1 VISRVATSSAHASP
15 NASAVPRKIA
25 LKEQSPAKFLPYA
38 RHINDEMVVLD
49 SGDIMLT
56 LELQGRAFETSDV
69 RDLNDW
75 HTKLNGLL
83 RNLHD
88 ERLSIWTHLIRIRVE
103 QYPGGSFTSDFA
115 AQLDRAYFARIN
127 RERMFINHFYVTLVV
142 RGGATSGDKI
152 IQMFKRKTSA
162 NAARGPLI
170 DDALVE
176 LLDDKAHDFEKL
188 LARCEPRRCA
198 IYEHRGLMFSETME
212 VADMV
217 MTGRARRVPVVRGHL
232 GGALYRS
239 RTIFGAE
246 TIEVRDADRSAF
258 GGIFGIREYP
268 AQTTPRQFESLLS
281 VDFGFVLTQ
290 SFTFLGRAAAT
301 EKFRLRMT
309 QMENA
314 GDRAVSQADALID
327 ASDDL
332 MSNRFVLG
340 DHHFT
345 LAIYGETQRT
355 LRDHMA
361 VARAA
366 LADTGMVAAREGA
379 ALEAAYWSQLV
390 GNFAWRARPAPITS
404 LNFAAFSPFHTFPA
418 GKATGNHWGDA
429 IALLKTSARSPYF
442 FNFHKGDLGHTM
454 IIGPSGGGKTVLLNF
469 LMAQAEKT
477 GARQIFIDKD
487 RGSQIFVQASGGTYL
502 ALHNGVATGFSPLK
516 ALTNRAEDKSF
527 LSLFIRQLVKADGK
541 PIAVQEERL
550 IEDGINAVM
559 KLAVADRSL
568 SALRSMLGMKDASG
582 VGARLEKWTSEG
594 SLGWVFD
601 NPADS
606 MTLDARFIGFD
617 MTDFLDNADIRTPVM
632 LYLFHRIDRLLTGE
646 RMVICIDEFWKALGD
661 EAFRCFAQDG
671 LKTYRKRNAVLVFA
685 TQSPADALKSDISHS
700 ILEQVAT
707 KIMLPNPFGARR
719 DYVEGFA
726 LSDAEFKLVR
736 EELAP
741 ESHKFL
747 VKQGHDSVVVELD
760 LTGLDDE
767 LAVLSGRAETTAVA
781 DAVIAEVG
789 ADPRHWLPLFHER
802 RRPS

>member
-1 VISRVATSSAHASP
+1 MGRLLATK
-15 NASAVPRKIA
+15 NAVPLKIA
-25 LKEQSPAKFLPYA
+25 QRETTPEKFLPYA
-38 RHINDEMVVLD
+38 RHINDQMVALD

-56 LELQGRAFETSDV
+56 FELTGRAFETSDV

-75 HTKLNGLL
+75 HTKINGLL

-88 ERLSIWTHLIRIRVE
+88 ERLSIWTHLIRMRVD
-103 QYPGGSFTSDFA
+103 QYPGGAFKSGFA
-115 AQLDRAYFARIN
+115 ADLDLAYFGRIN
-127 RERMFINHFYVTLVV
+127 RERMFINRFFVSLVI
-142 RGGATSGDKI
+142 RPSATGSDKI
-152 IQMFKRKTSA
+152 IQLFKRKVSKQA
-162 NAARGPLI
+162 DKGPLI
-170 DDALVE
+170 DEALVE
-176 LLDDKAHDFEKL
+176 LLDDKARDFEKL
-188 LARCEPRRCA
+188 MARCQPRRCG
-198 IYEHRGLMFSETME
+198 IYAHRGLMFSETME

-217 MTGRARRVPVVRGHL
+217 MTGRHVRVPVVRGHL
-232 GGALYRS
+232 GGALYRA

-246 TIEVRDADRSAF
+246 TIEVRGADTSAF

-268 AQTTPRQFESLLS
+268 AQTTPRQFEALLS

-309 QMENA
+309 QMENT

-345 LAIYGETQRT
+345 LAVYGTNMRA
-355 LRDHMA
+355 LRDHMS

-418 GKATGNHWGDA
+418 GQANGNHWDEA

-442 FNFHKGDLGHTM
+442 FNFHKGDLGHTL

-487 RGSQIFVQASGGTYL
+487 RGAQIFVQASGGTYL
-502 ALHNGVATGFSPLK
+502 ALHNGIATGFSPLK
-516 ALTNRAEDKSF
+516 ALTDCAPDKSF
-527 LSLFIRQLVKADGK
+527 LSIFIRQLVRADGK
-541 PIAVQEERL
+541 PISVQEERR

-559 KLAVADRSL
+559 KLPVADRSL

-594 SLGWVFD
+594 ALGWVFD
-601 NPADS
+601 NAHDS

-632 LYLFHRIDRLLTGE
+632 LYLFHRIDQLLTGE
-646 RMVICIDEFWKALGD
+646 RMIICIDEFWKALGD
-661 EAFRCFAQDG
+661 EAFRRFAQDG
-671 LKTYRKRNAVLVFA
+671 LKTYRKRNALMVFA

-719 DYVEGFA
+719 DYVDGFA
-726 LSDAEFKLVR
+726 LSEAEFKLVR
-736 EELAP
+736 EDLSP

-760 LTGLDDE
+760 LTGFDDA
-767 LAVLSGRAETTAVA
+767 LAVLSGRAETTAQV
-781 DAVIAEVG
+781 DEIIAEVG
-789 ADPRHWLPLFHER
+789 SDPAVWLPLFHSR

>member
-1 VISRVATSSAHASP
+1 MGRLLAS
-15 NASAVPRKIA
+15 NNSVPRKIA
-25 LKEQSPAKFLPYA
+25 QREATPEKFLPYA
-38 RHINDEMVVLD
+38 RHVNEEMVALD

-56 LELQGRAFETSDV
+56 FELQGRAFETADV

-75 HTKLNGLL
+75 HTKLNGML

-88 ERLSIWTHLIRIRVE
+88 ERLSIWTHLIRMRVD
-103 QYPGGSFTSDFA
+103 QYPGGAFKSRFA
-115 AQLDRAYFARIN
+115 ADLDRAYFGRIN
-127 RERMFINHFYVTLVV
+127 RERMFINRFFVSLVI
-142 RGGATSGDKI
+142 RPAATGNDKI
-152 IQMFKRKTSA
+152 IQLFKRKVSKQA
-162 NAARGPLI
+162 EKGPLI
-170 DDALVE
+170 DEALVE
-176 LLDDKAHDFEKL
+176 LLDDKARDFEKL
-188 LARCEPRRCA
+188 MARCQPRRCGVYA
-198 IYEHRGLMFSETME
+198 HRGLMFSEAME

-217 MTGRARRVPVVRGHL
+217 MTGRHVRVPVVRGHL
-232 GGALYRS
+232 GGALYRA

-246 TIEVRDADRSAF
+246 TIEVRGADTSAF

-268 AQTTPRQFESLLS
+268 AQTTPRQFEALLS

-309 QMENA
+309 QMENS

-345 LAIYGETQRT
+345 LAVYGTSMRA
-355 LRDHMA
+355 LRDHMS

-418 GKATGNHWGDA
+418 GQASGNHWGDA

-442 FNFHKGDLGHTM
+442 FNFHKGDLGHTL

-487 RGSQIFVQASGGTYL
+487 RGAQIFVQASGGTYL
-502 ALHNGVATGFSPLK
+502 ALHNGIATGFSPLK
-516 ALTNRAEDKSF
+516 ALTDCAPDKSF
-527 LSLFIRQLVKADGK
+527 LSIFIRQLVRADGK
-541 PIAVQEERL
+541 PISVQEERR

-559 KLAVADRSL
+559 KLPAADRSL

-601 NPADS
+601 NPTDS
-606 MTLDARFIGFD
+606 MTLDAQFLGFD
-617 MTDFLDNADIRTPVM
+617 MTDFLGNADIRTPVM
-632 LYLFHRIDRLLTGE
+632 LYLFHRIDLALTGE
-646 RMVICIDEFWKALGD
+646 RMIICIDEFWKALGD
-661 EAFRCFAQDG
+661 EAFRRFAQDG
-671 LKTYRKRNAVLVFA
+671 LKTYRKRNALMVFA

-719 DYVEGFA
+719 DYVDRFS
-726 LSDAEFKLVR
+726 LSEAEFKLVR
-736 EELAP
+736 EDLSP

-760 LTGLDDE
+760 LSGLDDA
-767 LAVLSGRAETTAVA
+767 LSVLSGRAETTTQV
-781 DAVIAEVG
+781 DEIIAEVG
-789 ADPRHWLPLFHER
+789 SDPATWLPLFHSR

>member
-1 VISRVATSSAHASP
+1 MARAHA
-15 NASAVPRKIA
+15 ATHAVP
-25 LKEQSPAKFLPYA
+25 LKVARREATPEKFLPYA
-38 RHINDEMVVLD
+38 RHVNTEMVALD
-49 SGDIMLT
+49 SGDLMLT
-56 LELQGRAFETSDV
+56 FELQGRAFETADV

-75 HTKLNGLL
+75 HAKLNGLL

-88 ERLSIWTHLIRIRVE
+88 ERLSIWTHLIRMRVDG
-103 QYPGGSFTSDFA
+103 YPGGRFNSAFA
-115 AQLDRAYFARIN
+115 AELDRAYFQRIN
-127 RERMFINHFYVTLVV
+127 RERMFVNRFFATLVV
-142 RGGATSGDKI
+142 RPAATGGDRL
-152 IQMFKRKTSA
+152 IQLFKR
-162 NAARGPLI
+162 GPAVGASV
-170 DDALVE
+170 DEALVE
-176 LLDDKAHDFEKL
+176 LLEDKARDFEKL
-188 LARCEPRRCA
+188 MIRCEPRRCA
-198 IYEHRGLMFSETME
+198 TYEHLGLVFSEPME
-212 VADMV
+212 VVEMV
-217 MTGRARRVPVVRGHL
+217 MTGRRRRVPVVRGHL

-246 TIEVRDADRSAF
+246 TIEIRDADASAF

-268 AQTTPRQFESLLS
+268 AQTTPRQLAPLLA

-301 EKFRLRMT
+301 EKFRLRMA
-309 QMENA
+309 QMDNA
-314 GDRAVSQADALID
+314 GDRAISQADELID

-345 LAIYGETQRT
+345 LAVYADGMKE

-404 LNFAAFSPFHTFPA
+404 LNFAAFSPFHTYPA
-418 GKATGNHWGDA
+418 GSTAGNHWGDA
-429 IALLKTSARSPYF
+429 IALLKTNARSPYF
-442 FNFHKGDLGHTM
+442 FNFHKGDLGHTL

-487 RGSQIFVQASGGTYL
+487 RGAQIFVLACGGTYL
-502 ALHNGVATGFSPLK
+502 SLHNGLPTGFAPLK
-516 ALTNRAEDKSF
+516 ALADAPADRAF
-527 LSLFIRQLVKADGK
+527 LSSFVRQLVRADGK
-541 PIAVQEERL
+541 PLSVQEERS
-550 IEDGINAVM
+550 IDDGIVAVM
-559 KLAVADRSL
+559 RLDTADRSL
-568 SALRSMLGMKDASG
+568 SALRSMLGMKDAAG
-582 VGARLEKWTSEG
+582 VGARLEKWTAEG
-594 SLGWVFD
+594 ALGWVFD
-601 NPADS
+601 NPVDQVS
-606 MTLDARFIGFD
+606 LDARFAGFD
-617 MTDFLDNADIRTPVM
+617 MTDFLDNGDIRTPVM

-646 RMVICIDEFWKALGD
+646 RIVICIDEFWKALGD
-661 EAFRCFAQDG
+661 DAFRRFAQDG
-671 LKTYRKRNAVLVFA
+671 LKTFRKRNAVLVFA
-685 TQSPADALKSDISHS
+685 TQSPADALRSDISHS

-707 KIMLPNPFGARR
+707 KIMLPNPAGAHR
-719 DYVEGFA
+719 DYVDGLM
-726 LSDAEFKLVR
+726 LSEAEYALVR

-741 ESHKFL
+741 ESHRFL

-760 LTGLDDE
+760 LGGLGDA

-781 DAVIAEVG
+781 EAAIVDAG
-789 ADPRHWLPLFHER
+789 RDPAAWLPLFHQR

>member
-1 VISRVATSSAHASP
+1 MTRPLTSARFWATQPVPLKVAAREAD
-15 NASAVPRKIA
+15 
-25 LKEQSPAKFLPYA
+25 PARFLPYA
-38 RHINDEMVVLD
+38 RHINEEMVALD
-49 SGDIMLT
+49 SGDVMLT
-56 LELQGRAFETSDV
+56 FELQGRAFETADI

-75 HTKLNGLL
+75 HAKLNGLL

-88 ERLSIWTHLIRIRVE
+88 ERLSIWTHLVRMPAS
-103 QYPGGSFTSDFA
+103 QSGGGAFKSKFA
-115 AQLDRAYFARIN
+115 ADLDRAYSARLAAT
-127 RERMFINHFYVTLVV
+127 RMFINRFFATLVI
-142 RGGATSGDKI
+142 RPGATGGDKI
-152 IQMFKRKTSA
+152 IQLLRRRVSK
-162 NAARGPLI
+162 AAPQGPMVDEALI
-170 DDALVE
+170 R
-176 LLDDKAHDFEKL
+176 LLADKANDFEKL
-188 LARCEPRRCA
+188 MARLTPRRCTT
-198 IYEHRGLMFSETME
+198 YEHRGLIFSEVME
-212 VADMV
+212 VAEMV
-217 MTGRARRVPVVRGHL
+217 MTGRHSRVPVVRGHL
-232 GGALYRS
+232 GGALYRA

-246 TIEVRDADRSAF
+246 TIELRHADRSAF

-268 AQTTPRQFESLLS
+268 AQTTPRQFEALLS
-281 VDFGFVLTQ
+281 AHFGFVLTQ

-314 GDRAVSQADALID
+314 GDHAISQADALID
-327 ASDDL
+327 AGDDL

-345 LAIYGETQRT
+345 LAVYADSVAK
-355 LRDHMA
+355 LADHMS

-379 ALEAAYWSQLV
+379 ALEAAYWSQLT

-418 GKATGNHWGDA
+418 GQQEGNHWGDA
-429 IALLKTSARSPYF
+429 IALLKTHARSPYF
-442 FNFHKGDLGHTM
+442 FNFHKGDLGHTL

-469 LMAQAEKT
+469 LMAMAEKT

-502 ALHNGVATGFSPLK
+502 ALHNGVPTGFAPLK
-516 ALTNRAEDKSF
+516 ALSNRAEDRSF
-527 LSLFIRQLVKADGK
+527 LSSFVRQLVRADGK
-541 PIAVQEERL
+541 PISSQDERR
-550 IEDGINAVM
+550 IDDGIGAVM
-559 KLAVADRSL
+559 KLDETDRSL
-568 SALRSMLGMKDASG
+568 SALRSMLGMKDQGG

-601 NPADS
+601 NPADAVT
-606 MTLDARFIGFD
+606 MDARFIGFD

-632 LYLFHRIDRLLTGE
+632 LYLFHRIDQLLTGE
-646 RMVICIDEFWKALGD
+646 RMIICIDEFWKALGD
-661 EAFRCFAQDG
+661 EAFRRFAQDG

-707 KIMLPNPFGARR
+707 KIMLPNPYGARS
-719 DYVEGFA
+719 DYVGGFA
-726 LSDAEFKLVR
+726 LSDAEFRLVR
-736 EELAP
+736 EELSP

-760 LTGLDDE
+760 LAGLDDE
-767 LAVLSGRAETTAVA
+767 LAVLSGRAETTIVA
-781 DAVIAEVG
+781 DQAIAEVG
-789 ADPRHWLPLFHER
+789 LDPAKWLPLFHSR
-802 RRPS
+802 RRSS

>member
-1 VISRVATSSAHASP
+1 MARLPAST
-15 NASAVPRKIA
+15 NAVPFKVAQREA
-25 LKEQSPAKFLPYA
+25 TPARFLPFA
-38 RHINDEMVVLD
+38 RHVNDDMVVLD

-56 LELQGRAFETSDV
+56 FELQGRAFETADV

-75 HTKLNGLL
+75 HTKLNGLF

-88 ERLSIWTHLIRIRVE
+88 ERLSIWTHLIRMRVD
-103 QYPGGSFTSDFA
+103 QYPGGKFKSSFA
-115 AQLDRAYFARIN
+115 ADLDRAYFARIN
-127 RERMFINHFYVTLVV
+127 RERMFVNRFFVTLVI
-142 RGGATSGDKI
+142 RPAATGGDKI
-152 IQMFKRKTSA
+152 IQLFKRKVSNGTTQ
-162 NAARGPLI
+162 GPMI
-170 DDALVE
+170 DEALVE
-176 LLDDKAHDFEKL
+176 LLDDKARDFEKL
-188 LARCEPRRCA
+188 MARCEPRRCA
-198 IYEHRGLMFSETME
+198 VYEHRGLMFSETME

-217 MTGRARRVPVVRGHL
+217 MTGRHRRVPVVRGHL

-246 TIEVRDADRSAF
+246 TIEVRDADASAF

-268 AQTTPRQFESLLS
+268 AQTTPRQFEALLS

-327 ASDDL
+327 AGDDL

-345 LAIYGETQRT
+345 LAVYANSMKA
-355 LRDHMA
+355 LRDHMS

-418 GKATGNHWGDA
+418 GSASGNHWGDA
-429 IALLKTSARSPYF
+429 VALLKTNARSPYF
-442 FNFHKGDLGHTM
+442 FNFHKGDLGHTL

-487 RGSQIFVQASGGTYL
+487 RGAQIFVQASGGTYL
-502 ALHNGVATGFSPLK
+502 ALHNGIATGFSPLK
-516 ALTNRAEDKSF
+516 ALADAPEDKSF
-527 LSLFIRQLVKADGK
+527 LSIFIRQLVRADGK
-541 PIAVQEERL
+541 PISVQEERR

-559 KLAVADRSL
+559 KLPVADRSL
-568 SALRSMLGMKDASG
+568 SALRSMLGMKDSSG

-606 MTLDARFIGFD
+606 MTFDARFIGFD

-646 RMVICIDEFWKALGD
+646 RMIICIDEFWKALGD
-661 EAFRCFAQDG
+661 DAFRRFAQDG

-736 EELAP
+736 EDLAP

-760 LTGLDDE
+760 LSGLDDH
-767 LAVLSGRAETTAVA
+767 LAVLSGRAETTAQA
-781 DAVIAEVG
+781 DEIIAEVG
-789 ADPRHWLPLFHER
+789 TDPAVWLPLFHKR

>member
-1 VISRVATSSAHASP
+1 MARLLAS
-15 NASAVPRKIA
+15 NNAVPLKIA
-25 LKEQSPAKFLPYA
+25 QREATPEKFLPYA
-38 RHINDEMVVLD
+38 RHINEEMVALD
-49 SGDIMLT
+49 SGDIMVTFELT
-56 LELQGRAFETSDV
+56 GRAFETSDV

-88 ERLSIWTHLIRIRVE
+88 ERLSVWAHLIRMRVD
-103 QYPGGSFTSDFA
+103 QYPGGAFKSGFA
-115 AQLDRAYFARIN
+115 ADLDRAYFGRIN
-127 RERMFINHFYVTLVV
+127 RERMFINRFFVSLVI
-142 RGGATSGDKI
+142 RPAATGSDKI
-152 IQMFKRKTSA
+152 IQLFKRKVSKQA
-162 NAARGPLI
+162 DKGKLI
-170 DDALVE
+170 DEALVE
-176 LLDDKAHDFEKL
+176 LLDDKARDFEKL
-188 LARCEPRRCA
+188 MARCQPRRCG
-198 IYEHRGLMFSETME
+198 IYAHRGLMFSEAME

-217 MTGRARRVPVVRGHL
+217 MTGRHVRVPVVRGHL
-232 GGALYRS
+232 GGALYRA

-246 TIEVRDADRSAF
+246 TIEVRGADTSAF

-268 AQTTPRQFESLLS
+268 AQTTPRQFEALLS

-309 QMENA
+309 QMENS

-345 LAIYGETQRT
+345 LAVYGTSMRA
-355 LRDHMA
+355 LRDHMS

-418 GKATGNHWGDA
+418 GQANGNHWGDA

-442 FNFHKGDLGHTM
+442 FNFHKGDLGHTL

-487 RGSQIFVQASGGTYL
+487 RGAQIFVQASGGTYL
-502 ALHNGVATGFSPLK
+502 ALHNGIATGFSPLK
-516 ALTNRAEDKSF
+516 ALTDCAPDKSF
-527 LSLFIRQLVKADGK
+527 LSLFIRQLVRADGK
-541 PIAVQEERL
+541 PISVQEERR

-559 KLAVADRSL
+559 KLPVADRSL

-601 NPADS
+601 NAHDS

-632 LYLFHRIDRLLTGE
+632 LYLFHRIDQLLTGE
-646 RMVICIDEFWKALGD
+646 RMIICIDEFWKALGD
-661 EAFRCFAQDG
+661 EAFRRFAQDG
-671 LKTYRKRNAVLVFA
+671 LKTYRKRNALMVFA

-719 DYVEGFA
+719 DYVDGFA
-726 LSDAEFKLVR
+726 LSEAEFKLVR
-736 EELAP
+736 EDLSP

-760 LTGLDDE
+760 LSGLDDA
-767 LAVLSGRAETTAVA
+767 LAVLSGRAETTAQV
-781 DAVIAEVG
+781 DEIIAEVG
-789 ADPRHWLPLFHER
+789 SDPAAWLPLFHSR

>member
-1 VISRVATSSAHASP
+1 MARVRTVTA
-15 NASAVPRKIA
+15 AVPPNVARR
-25 LKEQSPAKFLPYA
+25 EVTPAKFLPYA
-38 RHINDEMVVLD
+38 RHVRDDMVVLD

-56 LELQGRAFETSDV
+56 FELQGRAFETADV

-88 ERLSIWTHLIRIRVE
+88 ERLSIWTHLVRLRVDR
-103 QYPGGSFTSDFA
+103 YPGGAFKSAFA
-115 AQLDRAYFARIN
+115 ADLDRAYFRRIN
-127 RERMFINHFYVTLVV
+127 RERMFVNRFFATLVV
-142 RGGATSGDKI
+142 RPAATGGDKL
-152 IQMFKRKTSA
+152 IQLFKRKV
-162 NAARGPLI
+162 AAGSPGGQPI
-170 DDALVE
+170 DVALVE
-176 LLDDKAHDFEKL
+176 LLDDKGRDFEKL
-188 LARCEPRRCA
+188 MARCEPRRCTT
-198 IYEHRGLMFSETME
+198 YEHRGLTFSEPME

-217 MTGRARRVPVVRGHL
+217 MTGRHRRVPVVRGHL

-246 TIEVRDADRSAF
+246 TLEVRDADASLF

-268 AQTTPRQFESLLS
+268 AQTTPRQFEPLLS
-281 VDFGFVLTQ
+281 VDFGYVLTQ
-290 SFTFLGRAAAT
+290 SFTFLGRATAT
-301 EKFRLRMT
+301 EKFRLRMA
-309 QMENA
+309 QMDNA
-314 GDRAVSQADALID
+314 GDRAISQADELID

-345 LAIYGETQRT
+345 LAVYAESMKA
-355 LRDHMA
+355 LRDHMS

-404 LNFAAFSPFHTFPA
+404 LNFAAFSPFHTYPA
-418 GKATGNHWGDA
+418 GLASGNHWGDA
-429 IALLKTSARSPYF
+429 IALLKTNARSPYF
-442 FNFHKGDLGHTM
+442 FNFHKGDLGHTL

-487 RGSQIFVQASGGTYL
+487 RGAEIFVRASGGTYL
-502 ALHNGVATGFSPLK
+502 ALRSAAATGFAPLK
-516 ALTNRAEDKSF
+516 ALSDAPADRTF
-527 LSLFIRQLVKADGK
+527 LSGFVRQLVRADGN
-541 PIAVQEERL
+541 ALSVQEERL
-550 IEDGINAVM
+550 IDDGIAAVM
-559 KLAVADRSL
+559 RLDVADRSL
-568 SALRSMLGMKDASG
+568 SALRSMLGMKDRGG
-582 VGARLEKWTSEG
+582 VGARLEKWTTEG
-594 SLGWVFD
+594 ALGWVFD
-601 NPADS
+601 NPADAVS
-606 MTLDARFIGFD
+606 LETRFTGFD
-617 MTDFLDNADIRTPVM
+617 MTDFLDNPDIRTPVM

-646 RMVICIDEFWKALGD
+646 RTIICIDEFWKALGD
-661 EAFRCFAQDG
+661 EAFRNFAQDG
-671 LKTYRKRNAVLVFA
+671 LKTFRKRNAVLVFA
-685 TQSPADALKSDISHS
+685 TQSPADALRSDISHS

-719 DYVEGFA
+719 DYVDGFA
-726 LSDAEFKLVR
+726 LSDAEFALIR

-741 ESHKFL
+741 ESRRFL

-760 LTGLDDE
+760 LTGLDDAI
-767 LAVLSGRAETTAVA
+767 AVLSGRAETTAVA
-781 DAVIAEVG
+781 EAAIAEAG
-789 ADPRHWLPLFHER
+789 SDPAAWLPLFQQR

>member
-1 VISRVATSSAHASP
+1 MGRSLTS
-15 NASAVPRKIA
+15 NNAVPLKIA
-25 LKEQSPAKFLPYA
+25 QREATPERFLPYA
-38 RHINDEMVVLD
+38 RHIDDQMVALD

-56 LELQGRAFETSDV
+56 FELTGRAFETSDV

-88 ERLSIWTHLIRIRVE
+88 ERLSVWTHLIRMRVD
-103 QYPGGSFTSDFA
+103 QYPGGAFKSGFA
-115 AQLDRAYFARIN
+115 ADLDRAYFGRIN
-127 RERMFINHFYVTLVV
+127 RERMFINRFFVSLVI
-142 RGGATSGDKI
+142 RPSATGSDKI
-152 IQMFKRKTSA
+152 IQLFKRKVSKQA
-162 NAARGPLI
+162 DKGPLI
-170 DDALVE
+170 DEALVE
-176 LLDDKAHDFEKL
+176 LLDDKGRDFEKL
-188 LARCEPRRCA
+188 MARCQPRRCG

-217 MTGRARRVPVVRGHL
+217 MTGRHVRVPVVRGHL
-232 GGALYRS
+232 GGALYRA

-246 TIEVRDADRSAF
+246 TIEVRGADTSAF

-268 AQTTPRQFESLLS
+268 AQTTPRQFEALLS

-309 QMENA
+309 QMENS

-345 LAIYGETQRT
+345 LAVYGTSMRA
-355 LRDHMA
+355 LRDHMS

-418 GKATGNHWGDA
+418 GQANGNHWDEA

-442 FNFHKGDLGHTM
+442 FNFHKGDLGHTL

-477 GARQIFIDKD
+477 GAQQIFIDKD
-487 RGSQIFVQASGGTYL
+487 RGAQIFVRASGGTYL
-502 ALHNGVATGFSPLK
+502 ALHNGIATGFSPLK
-516 ALTNRAEDKSF
+516 ALTDCAPDKSF
-527 LSLFIRQLVKADGK
+527 LSIFIRQLVRADGK
-541 PIAVQEERL
+541 PISVQEERR

-559 KLAVADRSL
+559 KLPVSERSL

-601 NPADS
+601 NAHDS

-632 LYLFHRIDRLLTGE
+632 LYLFHRIDQLLTGE
-646 RMVICIDEFWKALGD
+646 RMIICIDEFWKALGD
-661 EAFRCFAQDG
+661 EAFRRFAQDG
-671 LKTYRKRNAVLVFA
+671 LKTYRKRNALLIFA

-719 DYVEGFA
+719 DYVDGFA
-726 LSDAEFKLVR
+726 LSEAEFKLVR
-736 EELAP
+736 EDLSP

-760 LTGLDDE
+760 LSGLDDA
-767 LAVLSGRAETTAVA
+767 LAVLSGRAETTAQV
-781 DAVIAEVG
+781 DEIIAEAG
-789 ADPRHWLPLFHER
+789 SDPAIWLPLFHSR

>member
-1 VISRVATSSAHASP
+1 MDRLLASNTS
-15 NASAVPRKIA
+15 VPLKIA
-25 LKEQSPAKFLPYA
+25 QREATPEKFLPYA
-38 RHINDEMVVLD
+38 RHINEEMVALD

-56 LELQGRAFETSDV
+56 FELTGRAFETSDV

-88 ERLSIWTHLIRIRVE
+88 ERLSVWAHLIRMRVD
-103 QYPGGSFTSDFA
+103 QYPGGAFKSGFA
-115 AQLDRAYFARIN
+115 ADLDRAYFGRIN
-127 RERMFINHFYVTLVV
+127 RERMFINRFFVSLVI
-142 RGGATSGDKI
+142 RPSATGSDKI
-152 IQMFKRKTSA
+152 IQLFKRKVSKQA
-162 NAARGPLI
+162 DKGPLI
-170 DDALVE
+170 DEALVE
-176 LLDDKAHDFEKL
+176 LLDDKARDFEKL
-188 LARCEPRRCA
+188 MARCQPRRCG

-217 MTGRARRVPVVRGHL
+217 MTGRHVRVPVVRGHL
-232 GGALYRS
+232 GGALYRA

-246 TIEVRDADRSAF
+246 TIEVRGADTSAF

-268 AQTTPRQFESLLS
+268 AQTTPRQFEALLS

-309 QMENA
+309 QMENS

-345 LAIYGETQRT
+345 LAVYGTNMRA
-355 LRDHMA
+355 LRDHMS

-418 GKATGNHWGDA
+418 GQASGNHWDEA

-442 FNFHKGDLGHTM
+442 FNFHKGDLGHTL

-487 RGSQIFVQASGGTYL
+487 RGAQIFVQASGGTYL
-502 ALHNGVATGFSPLK
+502 ALHNGIATGFSPLK
-516 ALTNRAEDKSF
+516 ALTDCAPDKSF
-527 LSLFIRQLVKADGK
+527 LSLFIRQLVRADGK
-541 PIAVQEERL
+541 PISVQEERR

-559 KLAVADRSL
+559 KLPVVDRSL
-568 SALRSMLGMKDASG
+568 SAMRSMLGMKDASG

-601 NPADS
+601 NPDDS

-632 LYLFHRIDRLLTGE
+632 LYLFHRIDKLLTGE
-646 RMVICIDEFWKALGD
+646 RMIICIDEFWKALGD
-661 EAFRCFAQDG
+661 EAFRRFAQDG
-671 LKTYRKRNAVLVFA
+671 LKTYRKRNALMVFA

-719 DYVEGFA
+719 DYVDGFA
-726 LSDAEFKLVR
+726 LSEAEFKLVR
-736 EELAP
+736 EDLSP

-760 LTGLDDE
+760 LSGLDDA
-767 LAVLSGRAETTAVA
+767 LAVLSGRAETTAQV
-781 DAVIAEVG
+781 DEIIAEVG
-789 ADPRHWLPLFHER
+789 SDPATWLPLFHSR

>member
-1 VISRVATSSAHASP
+1 MAKLR
-15 NASAVPRKIA
+15 ASAPLVSGQVP
-25 LKEQSPAKFLPYA
+25 LKVAQRETSPQKFLPYA
-38 RHINDEMVVLD
+38 RHLNAEMVALD

-56 LELQGRAFETSDV
+56 FELQGRAFETADV

-88 ERLSIWTHLIRIRVE
+88 ERLSIWTHLIRMRVDR
-103 QYPGGSFTSDFA
+103 YPGGKFKSGFA
-115 AQLDRAYFARIN
+115 ADLDRAYFGRIN
-127 RERMFINHFYVTLVV
+127 RERMFVNRFYVTLVI
-142 RGGATSGDKI
+142 RPAATGGDKLL
-152 IQMFKRKTSA
+152 QLFKRRVSRDA
-162 NAARGPLI
+162 PQGPLV
-170 DDALVE
+170 DEALAE
-176 LLDDKAHDFEKL
+176 LLDDKARDFEKL
-188 LARCEPRRCA
+188 MARCEPRRCA

-217 MTGRARRVPVVRGHL
+217 MTGRHRRVPVVRGHL

-246 TIEVRDADRSAF
+246 TIEVRDADASAF

-268 AQTTPRQFESLLS
+268 AQTTPRQFETLLS

-327 ASDDL
+327 AGDDL

-345 LAIYGETQRT
+345 LAVYAGSVRA
-355 LRDHMA
+355 LRDHLS

-418 GKATGNHWGDA
+418 GSASDNHWGDA
-429 IALLKTSARSPYF
+429 IALLKTNARSPYF
-442 FNFHKGDLGHTM
+442 FNFHKNDLGHTL

-469 LMAQAEKT
+469 LMAQSEKT

-487 RGSQIFVQASGGTYL
+487 RGAQIFVQASGGTYL
-502 ALHNGVATGFSPLK
+502 ALHNGVPTGFSPLK
-516 ALTNRAEDKSF
+516 ALADSAEDRTF
-527 LSLFIRQLVKADGK
+527 LSLFVRQLVHADGL
-541 PIAVQEERL
+541 PVSVQEERL
-550 IEDGINAVM
+550 IDDGIAAVM

-568 SALRSMLGMKDASG
+568 SALRSMLGMKNASG
-582 VGARLEKWTSEG
+582 VGARLEKWTAEG
-594 SLGWVFD
+594 SLSWVFD

-606 MTLDARFIGFD
+606 MTLAERFIGFD

-646 RMVICIDEFWKALGD
+646 RMIICIDEFWKALGD
-661 EAFRCFAQDG
+661 EAFRRFAQDG

-719 DYVEGFA
+719 DYVDGFA
-726 LSDAEFKLVR
+726 LSEAEFKLVR

-760 LTGLDDE
+760 LSGLDDE

-781 DAVIAEVG
+781 DDIIAEAG
-789 ADPRHWLPLFHER
+789 SDPAVWLPLFHKR

>member
-1 VISRVATSSAHASP
+1 MARLLAS
-15 NASAVPRKIA
+15 NNAVPLKIA
-25 LKEQSPAKFLPYA
+25 QREATPEKFLPYA
-38 RHINDEMVVLD
+38 RHINEEMVALD
-49 SGDIMLT
+49 SGDIMVTFELT
-56 LELQGRAFETSDV
+56 GRAFETSDV

-88 ERLSIWTHLIRIRVE
+88 ERLSVWAHLIRMRVD
-103 QYPGGSFTSDFA
+103 QYPGGAFKSGFA
-115 AQLDRAYFARIN
+115 ADLDRAYFGRIN
-127 RERMFINHFYVTLVV
+127 RERMFINRFFVSLVI
-142 RGGATSGDKI
+142 RPSATSGDKI
-152 IQMFKRKTSA
+152 IQLFKRKVSKQA
-162 NAARGPLI
+162 DKGPLI
-170 DDALVE
+170 DEALVE
-176 LLDDKAHDFEKL
+176 LLDDKARDFEKL
-188 LARCEPRRCA
+188 MARCQPRRCG

-217 MTGRARRVPVVRGHL
+217 MTGRHVRVPVVRGHL
-232 GGALYRS
+232 GGALYRA

-246 TIEVRDADRSAF
+246 TIEVRGAETSAF

-268 AQTTPRQFESLLS
+268 AQTTPRQFEALLS

-309 QMENA
+309 QMENS

-345 LAIYGETQRT
+345 LAVYGTSMRA
-355 LRDHMA
+355 LRDHMS

-418 GKATGNHWGDA
+418 GQASGNHWGDA

-442 FNFHKGDLGHTM
+442 FNFHKGDLGHTL

-487 RGSQIFVQASGGTYL
+487 RGAQIFVQASGGTYL
-502 ALHNGVATGFSPLK
+502 ALHNGIATGFSPLK
-516 ALTNRAEDKSF
+516 ALTDCASDKSF
-527 LSLFIRQLVKADGK
+527 LSIFIRQLVRADGK
-541 PIAVQEERL
+541 PISVQEERR

-559 KLAVADRSL
+559 KLPVADRSL

-601 NPADS
+601 NADDS

-632 LYLFHRIDRLLTGE
+632 LYLFHRIDQLLTGE
-646 RMVICIDEFWKALGD
+646 RMIICIDEFWKALGD
-661 EAFRCFAQDG
+661 EAFRRFAQDG
-671 LKTYRKRNAVLVFA
+671 LKTYRKRNALMVFA

-719 DYVEGFA
+719 DYVDGFA
-726 LSDAEFKLVR
+726 LSEAEFKLVR
-736 EELAP
+736 EDLSP

-760 LTGLDDE
+760 LNGLDDA
-767 LAVLSGRAETTAVA
+767 LAVLSGRAETTAQV
-781 DAVIAEVG
+781 DEIIAEVG
-789 ADPRHWLPLFHER
+789 SNPATWLPLFHSR

>member
-1 VISRVATSSAHASP
+1 MSRLLASS
-15 NASAVPRKIA
+15 NAVP
-25 LKEQSPAKFLPYA
+25 LKVAQREATPEKFLPYA
-38 RHINDEMVVLD
+38 RHLNEDMVALD

-56 LELQGRAFETSDV
+56 FELQGRAFETADV

-75 HTKLNGLL
+75 HTKLNGML

-88 ERLSIWTHLIRIRVE
+88 ERLSIWTHLIRMRVD
-103 QYPGGSFTSDFA
+103 QYPGGAFKSGFA
-115 AQLDRAYFARIN
+115 ADLDRAYFGRIN
-127 RERMFINHFYVTLVV
+127 RERMFINRFFVTLVI
-142 RGGATSGDKI
+142 RPAATGGDKI
-152 IQMFKRKTSA
+152 IQLFKRKVSGQPKQ
-162 NAARGPLI
+162 GPMLDESLI
-170 DDALVE
+170 E
-176 LLDDKAHDFEKL
+176 LLDDKARDFEKL
-188 LARCEPRRCA
+188 MARCEPRRCA

-217 MTGRARRVPVVRGHL
+217 MTGRHRRVPVVRGHL

-246 TIEVRDADRSAF
+246 TIEVRDADASAF

-268 AQTTPRQFESLLS
+268 AQTTPRQFEALLS

-309 QMENA
+309 QMENS

-327 ASDDL
+327 AGDDL

-345 LAIYGETQRT
+345 LAVYADSMKG
-355 LRDHMA
+355 LRDHMS

-418 GKATGNHWGDA
+418 GSASGNHWGDA
-429 IALLKTSARSPYF
+429 IALLKTNARSPYF
-442 FNFHKGDLGHTM
+442 FNFHKGDLGHTL

-487 RGSQIFVQASGGTYL
+487 RGAQIFVQASGGTYL

-516 ALTNRAEDKSF
+516 ALADAPEDKSF
-527 LSLFIRQLVKADGK
+527 LSIFIRQLVRADGK
-541 PIAVQEERL
+541 PISVQEERL

-559 KLAVADRSL
+559 KLPAADRSL
-568 SALRSMLGMKDASG
+568 SALRSMLGMKDSSG

-601 NPADS
+601 NPDDS

-646 RMVICIDEFWKALGD
+646 RMIICIDEFWKALGD
-661 EAFRCFAQDG
+661 DAFRRFAQDG

-719 DYVEGFA
+719 DYVDGFA
-726 LSDAEFKLVR
+726 LSEAEFKLVR
-736 EELAP
+736 EDLAP

-760 LTGLDDE
+760 LSGLDDA

-781 DAVIAEVG
+781 DEIIAEVG
-789 ADPRHWLPLFHER
+789 CDPAVWLPLFHR
-802 RRPS
+802 QRRPS

>member
-1 VISRVATSSAHASP
+1 MSRLLASGNAVPLKVAQREASP
-15 NASAVPRKIA
+15 
-25 LKEQSPAKFLPYA
+25 EKFLPYA
-38 RHINDEMVVLD
+38 RHVNEEMVALD

-56 LELQGRAFETSDV
+56 FELQGRAFETADV

-75 HTKLNGLL
+75 HTKLNGML

-88 ERLSIWTHLIRIRVE
+88 ERLSIWTHLVRLRVD
-103 QYPGGSFTSDFA
+103 QYPGGAFKSGFA
-115 AQLDRAYFARIN
+115 ADLDRAYFGRIN
-127 RERMFINHFYVTLVV
+127 RERMFINRFFATLVI
-142 RGGATSGDKI
+142 RPAATGGDKI
-152 IQMFKRKTSA
+152 IQLFKRKVSGQ
-162 NAARGPLI
+162 ARQGPLI
-170 DDALVE
+170 DESLIE
-176 LLDDKAHDFEKL
+176 LLDDKARDFEKL
-188 LARCEPRRCA
+188 MARCEPRRCA
-198 IYEHRGLMFSETME
+198 IYQHRGLMFSETME

-217 MTGRARRVPVVRGHL
+217 MTGRYRRVPVVRGHL

-268 AQTTPRQFESLLS
+268 AQTTPRQFEALLS

-327 ASDDL
+327 AGDDL

-345 LAIYGETQRT
+345 LAVYASSMKA
-355 LRDHMA
+355 LRDHMS

-404 LNFAAFSPFHTFPA
+404 LNFAAFAPFHTFPA
-418 GKATGNHWGDA
+418 GSATGNHWGDA
-429 IALLKTSARSPYF
+429 VALLKTNARSPYF
-442 FNFHKGDLGHTM
+442 FNFHKGDLGHTL

-477 GARQIFIDKD
+477 GARQIFVDKD
-487 RGSQIFVQASGGTYL
+487 RGAQIFVQASGGTYL

-516 ALTNRAEDKSF
+516 ALADHAEDKTF
-527 LSLFIRQLVKADGK
+527 LSLFIRQLVRADGK
-541 PIAVQEERL
+541 PISVQEERL

-559 KLAVADRSL
+559 KLPVADRSL
-568 SALRSMLGMKDASG
+568 SALRSMLGMKDSSG

-632 LYLFHRIDRLLTGE
+632 LYLFHRIDQLLTGE
-646 RMVICIDEFWKALGD
+646 RMIICIDEFWKALGD
-661 EAFRCFAQDG
+661 DAFRRFAQDG

-736 EELAP
+736 EDLAP

-760 LTGLDDE
+760 LSGLDDA

-781 DAVIAEVG
+781 DEIIAEVG
-789 ADPRHWLPLFHER
+789 RDPAVWLPHFHKR

>member
-1 VISRVATSSAHASP
+1 MADSLAPSLSGSS
-15 NASAVPRKIA
+15 NAVPFKVAQREADPKR
-25 LKEQSPAKFLPYA
+25 FLPYA
-38 RHINDEMVVLD
+38 RHLSDDIVALD

-56 LELQGRAFETSDV
+56 FELQGRAFETADV

-75 HTKLNGLL
+75 HTKLNGLF

-88 ERLSIWTHLIRIRVE
+88 ERLSIWTHLIRMRVD
-103 QYPGGSFTSDFA
+103 QIQSGTFKSRFA
-115 AQLDRAYFARIN
+115 ADLGRAYFSRIN
-127 RERMFINHFYVTLVV
+127 GERMFVNRFFVTLVM
-142 RGGATSGDKI
+142 RPAATGGDKI
-152 IQMFKRKTSA
+152 IELFRRK
-162 NAARGPLI
+162 AAKNGKPGPMI
-170 DDALVE
+170 NESLVE
-176 LLDDKAHDFEKL
+176 LLDDKARDFEKL
-188 LARCEPRRCA
+188 MSRCEPRRCG

-217 MTGRARRVPVVRGHL
+217 MTGRYTRVPVVRGHL

-246 TIEVRDADRSAF
+246 TIEVRDADASTF

-268 AQTTPRQFESLLS
+268 AQTTPRQFEALLS

-301 EKFRLRMT
+301 EKFRLRMM
-309 QMENA
+309 QMENS

-327 ASDDL
+327 AGDDL

-345 LAIYGETQRT
+345 LAVYATSVKA
-355 LRDHMA
+355 LRDHMSI
-361 VARAA
+361 ARAA

-418 GKATGNHWGDA
+418 GTSSGNHWGDA
-429 IALLKTSARSPYF
+429 IALLKTNARSPYY
-442 FNFHKGDLGHTM
+442 FNFHKSDLGHTL

-469 LMAQAEKT
+469 LMAQTEKT

-487 RGSQIFVQASGGTYL
+487 RGAQIFVQASGGTYL
-502 ALHNGVATGFSPLK
+502 ALHNGVPTGFSPLK
-516 ALTNRAEDKSF
+516 ALANRSEDRSF
-527 LSLFIRQLVKADGK
+527 LSLFIRQLVRADGK
-541 PIAVQEERL
+541 PISVQEERL

-559 KLAVADRSL
+559 KLDAHDRSL

-582 VGARLEKWTSEG
+582 VGARLEKWTAEG

-601 NPADS
+601 NPDDS

-632 LYLFHRIDRLLTGE
+632 LYLFHRIDQLLTGE

-661 EAFRCFAQDG
+661 EAFRHFAQDG
-671 LKTYRKRNAVLVFA
+671 LKTYRKRNALLVFA

-726 LSDAEFKLVR
+726 LSEAEYKLVR

-760 LTGLDDE
+760 LSGLDDE
-767 LAVLSGRAETTAVA
+767 LAVLSGRAETTTVA
-781 DAVIAEVG
+781 EEIIAEVG
-789 ADPRHWLPLFHER
+789 SDPAVWLPLFHQR

>member
-1 VISRVATSSAHASP
+1 MGRSLTS
-15 NASAVPRKIA
+15 NNAVPPKIA
-25 LKEQSPAKFLPYA
+25 QREATPEKFLPYA
-38 RHINDEMVVLD
+38 RHIDEQMVALD
-49 SGDIMLT
+49 SGDIMLIF
-56 LELQGRAFETSDV
+56 ELQGRAFETSDV

-88 ERLSIWTHLIRIRVE
+88 ERLSVWTHLIRTRVD
-103 QYPGGSFTSDFA
+103 QYPGGAFKSGFA
-115 AQLDRAYFARIN
+115 ADLDRAYFGRIN
-127 RERMFINHFYVTLVV
+127 RERMFINRFFVSLVI
-142 RGGATSGDKI
+142 RPSATGSDKI
-152 IQMFKRKTSA
+152 IQLFKRKVSKQA
-162 NAARGPLI
+162 DKGPLI
-170 DDALVE
+170 DEALVE
-176 LLDDKAHDFEKL
+176 LLDDKARDFEKL
-188 LARCEPRRCA
+188 MARCQPRRCG

-217 MTGRARRVPVVRGHL
+217 MTGRHVRVPVVRGHL
-232 GGALYRS
+232 GGALYRA

-246 TIEVRDADRSAF
+246 TIEVRGADTSVF

-268 AQTTPRQFESLLS
+268 AQTTPRQFEALLS

-309 QMENA
+309 QMENS

-345 LAIYGETQRT
+345 LAVYGTSMRA
-355 LRDHMA
+355 LRDHMS

-418 GKATGNHWGDA
+418 GQANGNHWDES

-442 FNFHKGDLGHTM
+442 FNFHKGDLGHTL

-487 RGSQIFVQASGGTYL
+487 RGAQIFVQASGGTYL

-516 ALTNRAEDKSF
+516 ALTDCAPDKSF
-527 LSLFIRQLVKADGK
+527 LSLFIRQLVRADGK
-541 PIAVQEERL
+541 PISVEEERR

-559 KLAVADRSL
+559 KLPVSERSL

-601 NPADS
+601 NPDDS

-632 LYLFHRIDRLLTGE
+632 LYLFHRIDQLLTGE
-646 RMVICIDEFWKALGD
+646 RMIICIDEFWKALGD
-661 EAFRCFAQDG
+661 EAFRRFAQDG
-671 LKTYRKRNAVLVFA
+671 LKTYRKRNALMVFA

-719 DYVEGFA
+719 DYVAGFA
-726 LSDAEFKLVR
+726 LSEAEFKLVR
-736 EELAP
+736 EDLSP

-760 LTGLDDE
+760 LSGLDDA
-767 LAVLSGRAETTAVA
+767 LAVLSGRAETTAQV
-781 DAVIAEVG
+781 DKIIAEAG
-789 ADPRHWLPLFHER
+789 SDPAIWLPLFHSR

>member
-1 VISRVATSSAHASP
+1 MARALASTD
-15 NASAVPRKIA
+15 AVP
-25 LKEQSPAKFLPYA
+25 LKVAQREATPGKFLPYA
-38 RHINDEMVVLD
+38 RHISDDMVALD

-56 LELQGRAFETSDV
+56 FELQGRAFETADV

-75 HTKLNGLL
+75 HTKLNGMF

-88 ERLSIWTHLIRIRVE
+88 ERLSIWTHLIRMRVE
-103 QYPGGSFTSDFA
+103 QYPGGKFKSGFA
-115 AQLDRAYFARIN
+115 ADLDRTYFSRMN
-127 RERMFINHFYVTLVV
+127 RERMFINRFFVTLVI
-142 RGGATSGDKI
+142 RPAATSGDKL
-152 IQMFKRKTSA
+152 IQLLKRKVSA
-162 NAARGPLI
+162 GRPSGPLV
-170 DDALVE
+170 DEALVE
-176 LLDDKAHDFEKL
+176 LLDDKGRDFEKL
-188 LARCEPRRCA
+188 MARCEPRRCA
-198 IYEHRGLMFSETME
+198 IYEYRGLMFSETME

-217 MTGRARRVPVVRGHL
+217 MTGRYRRVPVVRGHL

-246 TIEVRDADRSAF
+246 SIEVRDADASAF

-290 SFTFLGRAAAT
+290 SFSFLGRAAAT

-309 QMENA
+309 QMDNA
-314 GDRAVSQADALID
+314 GDRAISQADELID
-327 ASDDL
+327 AGDDL

-345 LAIYGETQRT
+345 LAVYADSLKA
-355 LRDHMA
+355 LRDHMS

-366 LADTGMVAAREGA
+366 LADTGIVAAREGA

-404 LNFAAFSPFHTFPA
+404 LNFAAFAPFHTFPA
-418 GKATGNHWGDA
+418 GSATGNHWGDA
-429 IALLKTSARSPYF
+429 IALLKTTARSPYF
-442 FNFHKGDLGHTM
+442 FNFHKGDLGHTL

-477 GARQIFIDKD
+477 DARQIFIDKD
-487 RGSQIFVQASGGTYL
+487 RGAQIFVAASGGTYL
-502 ALHNGVATGFSPLK
+502 ALHNGIPTGFSPLK
-516 ALTNRAEDKSF
+516 ALANRPEDKSF
-527 LSLFIRQLVKADGK
+527 LSSFIRQLVRADGK
-541 PIAVQEERL
+541 PISVQEERL

-559 KLAVADRSL
+559 KLDIADRSL

-606 MTLDARFIGFD
+606 MTLDARFVGFD

-646 RMVICIDEFWKALGD
+646 RMIICIDEFWKALGD
-661 EAFRCFAQDG
+661 EAFRRFAQDG

-726 LSDAEFKLVR
+726 LSEAEFKLVR
-736 EELAP
+736 EDLAP
-741 ESHKFL
+741 ESHKFV

-760 LTGLDDE
+760 LSGLDDA
-767 LAVLSGRAETTAVA
+767 LAVLSGRAETTAIL
-781 DAVIAEVG
+781 DDIIAEAG
-789 ADPRHWLPLFHER
+789 TDPAVWLPLFHKR

>member
-1 VISRVATSSAHASP
+1 MPRRLAPDAMRP
-15 NASAVPRKIA
+15 NAVPLEVARREA
-25 LKEQSPAKFLPYA
+25 TPEKFLPYS
-38 RHINDEMVVLD
+38 RHVNEEMVALD

-56 LELQGRAFETSDV
+56 FELQGRAFETADV

-75 HTKLNGLL
+75 HTKLNGML

-88 ERLSIWTHLIRIRVE
+88 ERLSIWTHLIRMRVD
-103 QYPGGSFTSDFA
+103 QYPGGAFKSGFA
-115 AQLDRAYFARIN
+115 ADLNRAYFGRIN
-127 RERMFINHFYVTLVV
+127 RERMFINRFFATLVI
-142 RGGATSGDKI
+142 RPAATGGDKL
-152 IQMFKRKTSA
+152 IQLLKRKVSGNARRSA
-162 NAARGPLI
+162 ALGLEIDESLI
-170 DDALVE
+170 E
-176 LLDDKAHDFEKL
+176 LLDDKARDFEKL
-188 LARCEPRRCA
+188 MARCEPRRCA

-217 MTGRARRVPVVRGHL
+217 MTGRPARVPVVRGHL
-232 GGALYRS
+232 GGALYRA

-246 TIEVRDADRSAF
+246 TIEIRGADTSAF

-268 AQTTPRQFESLLS
+268 AQTTSRQLEALLS

-314 GDRAVSQADALID
+314 GDRAVSQAEALID
-327 ASDDL
+327 AGDDL

-345 LAIYGETQRT
+345 LAVYASSMKA
-355 LRDHMA
+355 LRDQMA
-361 VARAA
+361 IARAA

-418 GKATGNHWGDA
+418 GLASGNHWGDA
-429 IALLKTSARSPYF
+429 VALLKTNARSPYF
-442 FNFHKGDLGHTM
+442 FNFHKGDLGHTL

-487 RGSQIFVQASGGTYL
+487 RGAQIFVQASGGTYL
-502 ALHNGVATGFSPLK
+502 ALRNGVATGFSPLK
-516 ALTNRAEDKSF
+516 ALCDTPGDKSF
-527 LSLFIRQLVKADGK
+527 LSIFIRQLVRADGL
-541 PIAVQEERL
+541 PVSVQEERR

-559 KLAVADRSL
+559 KLPSADRSL
-568 SALRSMLGMKDASG
+568 SALRSMLGMKDISG

-601 NPADS
+601 NPADR
-606 MTLDARFIGFD
+606 MTLGARFIGFD

-632 LYLFHRIDRLLTGE
+632 LYLFHRIDQLLNGE
-646 RMVICIDEFWKALGD
+646 RMIICIDEFWKALGD
-661 EAFRCFAQDG
+661 EAFRRFAQDG
-671 LKTYRKRNAVLVFA
+671 LKTYRKRNALLVFA

-726 LSDAEFKLVR
+726 LSEAEFKLVR
-736 EELAP
+736 DDLAP

-760 LTGLDDE
+760 LSGLDDA
-767 LAVLSGRAETTAVA
+767 LAVLSGRAETNTVA
-781 DAVIAEVG
+781 DEIIAEVG
-789 ADPRHWLPLFHER
+789 NDPVLWLPLFHQR

>member
-1 VISRVATSSAHASP
+1 MGRLLAT
-15 NASAVPRKIA
+15 NNAVPLKIA
-25 LKEQSPAKFLPYA
+25 QREATPEKFLPYA
-38 RHINDEMVVLD
+38 RHINEEMVALD

-56 LELQGRAFETSDV
+56 FELTGRAFETSDV

-88 ERLSIWTHLIRIRVE
+88 ERLSVWTHLIRMRVD
-103 QYPGGSFTSDFA
+103 QYPGGAFQSGFA
-115 AQLDRAYFARIN
+115 ADLDRAYFGRIN
-127 RERMFINHFYVTLVV
+127 RERMFINRFFVSLVI
-142 RGGATSGDKI
+142 RPSATGGDKI
-152 IQMFKRKTSA
+152 IQLFKRKVSKQAET
-162 NAARGPLI
+162 GPLV
-170 DDALVE
+170 DEALVE
-176 LLDDKAHDFEKL
+176 LLDDKARDFEKL
-188 LARCEPRRCA
+188 MARCQPRRCG
-198 IYEHRGLMFSETME
+198 IYAHRGLMFSEAME

-217 MTGRARRVPVVRGHL
+217 MTGRHVRVPVVRGHL
-232 GGALYRS
+232 GGALYRA

-246 TIEVRDADRSAF
+246 TIEVRGADTSAF

-268 AQTTPRQFESLLS
+268 AQTTPRQFEALLS

-309 QMENA
+309 QMENS

-345 LAIYGETQRT
+345 LAVYGTGMRA
-355 LRDHMA
+355 LRDHMS

-418 GKATGNHWGDA
+418 GQASENHWGDA

-442 FNFHKGDLGHTM
+442 FNFHKGDLGHTL

-487 RGSQIFVQASGGTYL
+487 RGAQIFVQASGGTYL
-502 ALHNGVATGFSPLK
+502 ALHNGIATGFSPLK
-516 ALTNRAEDKSF
+516 ALTDCASDKSF
-527 LSLFIRQLVKADGK
+527 LSIFIRQLVRADGK
-541 PIAVQEERL
+541 PISVQEERR

-559 KLAVADRSL
+559 KLPVTDRSL

-601 NPADS
+601 NPDDS

-632 LYLFHRIDRLLTGE
+632 LYLFHRIDELLTGE
-646 RMVICIDEFWKALGD
+646 RMIICIDEFWKALGD
-661 EAFRCFAQDG
+661 EAFRRFAQDG
-671 LKTYRKRNAVLVFA
+671 LKTYRKRNALMVFA

-719 DYVEGFA
+719 DYIDGFA
-726 LSDAEFKLVR
+726 LSEAEFKLVR
-736 EELAP
+736 EDLSP

-760 LTGLDDE
+760 LSGLDDA
-767 LAVLSGRAETTAVA
+767 LAVLSGRAETTAQV
-781 DAVIAEVG
+781 DEIIAEVG
-789 ADPRHWLPLFHER
+789 SDPAAWLPLFHSR

>member
-1 VISRVATSSAHASP
+1 MLASNLISSSG
-15 NASAVPRKIA
+15 AVPFKVAQREA
-25 LKEQSPAKFLPYA
+25 MPERFLPYA
-38 RHINDEMVVLD
+38 RHLSEDMVALD
-49 SGDIMLT
+49 SGDVMLT
-56 LELQGRAFETSDV
+56 FELQGRAFETADV

-88 ERLSIWTHLIRIRVE
+88 ERLSIWTHLIRMRVD
-103 QYPGGSFTSDFA
+103 QYPGGKFKSGFA
-115 AQLDRAYFARIN
+115 ADLDLAYFGRIN
-127 RERMFINHFYVTLVV
+127 RERMFVNRFFVTLVM
-142 RGGATSGDKI
+142 RPAATGGDKI
-152 IQMFKRKTSA
+152 IQLFKSKVSKGA
-162 NAARGPLI
+162 KKGPMI
-170 DDALVE
+170 DESLVE
-176 LLDDKAHDFEKL
+176 LLDDKARDFEKIMS
-188 LARCEPRRCA
+188 RCEPRRCA

-217 MTGRARRVPVVRGHL
+217 MTGRHRRVPVVRGHL

-246 TIEVRDADRSAF
+246 TIEVRDADASAF

-268 AQTTPRQFESLLS
+268 AQTTPRQFEALLS

-309 QMENA
+309 QMENS

-327 ASDDL
+327 AGDDL

-345 LAIYGETQRT
+345 LAVYADSVRG
-355 LRDHMA
+355 LRDYMSI
-361 VARAA
+361 ARAA

-404 LNFAAFSPFHTFPA
+404 LNFAAFSPFYTFPA
-418 GKATGNHWGDA
+418 GTASGNHWGDA
-429 IALLKTSARSPYF
+429 IALLKTNARSPYF
-442 FNFHKGDLGHTM
+442 FNFHKGDLGHTL

-469 LMAQAEKT
+469 LMAQTEKT

-487 RGSQIFVQASGGTYL
+487 RGAQIFVQASGGTYL
-502 ALHNGVATGFSPLK
+502 ALHNGVPTGFSPLK
-516 ALTNRAEDKSF
+516 ALDDRAEDKSF
-527 LSLFIRQLVKADGK
+527 LSLFIRQLVRADGK
-541 PIAVQEERL
+541 PISVQEERL

-559 KLAVADRSL
+559 KLDVYDRSL

-601 NPADS
+601 NPDDS

-632 LYLFHRIDRLLTGE
+632 LYLFHRIDQLLTGE

-661 EAFRCFAQDG
+661 EAFRRFAQDG
-671 LKTYRKRNAVLVFA
+671 LKTYRKRNALLVFA

-719 DYVEGFA
+719 DYVDGFA
-726 LSDAEFKLVR
+726 LSEAEFKLVR

-760 LTGLDDE
+760 LSGLDDE
-767 LAVLSGRAETTAVA
+767 LAILSGRAETTAVA
-781 DAVIAEVG
+781 DEIIAEVG
-789 ADPRHWLPLFHER
+789 SDPAVWLPLFHER

>member
-1 VISRVATSSAHASP
+1 MPKRLAPDAMRP
-15 NASAVPRKIA
+15 NAVP
-25 LKEQSPAKFLPYA
+25 LKVAQRETTPGKFLPYS
-38 RHINDEMVVLD
+38 RHVNEEMVALD

-56 LELQGRAFETSDV
+56 FELQGRAFETADV

-75 HTKLNGLL
+75 HTKLNGML

-88 ERLSIWTHLIRIRVE
+88 ERLSIWTHLIRMRVD
-103 QYPGGSFTSDFA
+103 QYPGGAFKSGFA
-115 AQLDRAYFARIN
+115 ADLNRAYFGRIN
-127 RERMFINHFYVTLVV
+127 RERMFVNRFFATLVI
-142 RGGATSGDKI
+142 RPAATGGDKL
-152 IQMFKRKTSA
+152 IQLLKRKVSG
-162 NAARGPLI
+162 NARRGASLGLEIDESLI
-170 DDALVE
+170 E
-176 LLDDKAHDFEKL
+176 LLDDKARDFEKL
-188 LARCEPRRCA
+188 MVRCEPRRCA

-217 MTGRARRVPVVRGHL
+217 MTGRPARVPVVRGHL
-232 GGALYRS
+232 GGALYRA

-246 TIEVRDADRSAF
+246 TIEIRGADTSAF

-268 AQTTPRQFESLLS
+268 AQTTPRQFEALLS

-327 ASDDL
+327 AGDDL

-345 LAIYGETQRT
+345 LAVYASSMKA
-355 LRDHMA
+355 LRDQMA

-390 GNFAWRARPAPITS
+390 GNFAWRARPAPISS
-404 LNFAAFSPFHTFPA
+404 LNFAAFSPFHTFPVGLA
-418 GKATGNHWGDA
+418 SGNHWGDA
-429 IALLKTSARSPYF
+429 VALLKTNARSPYF
-442 FNFHKGDLGHTM
+442 FNFHKGDLGHTL

-487 RGSQIFVQASGGTYL
+487 RGAQIFVQASGGTYL
-502 ALHNGVATGFSPLK
+502 ALRNGVATGFSPLK
-516 ALTNRAEDKSF
+516 ALSDTPGNKSF
-527 LSLFIRQLVKADGK
+527 LSIFIRQLVRADGLLVS
-541 PIAVQEERL
+541 VQEERR

-559 KLAVADRSL
+559 KLPVADRSL
-568 SALRSMLGMKDASG
+568 SALRSMLGMKDING

-601 NPADS
+601 NPADR
-606 MTLDARFIGFD
+606 MTLGARFIGFD

-632 LYLFHRIDRLLTGE
+632 LYLFHRIDQLLNGE
-646 RMVICIDEFWKALGD
+646 RMIICIDEFWKALDD
-661 EAFRCFAQDG
+661 EAFRRFAQDG
-671 LKTYRKRNAVLVFA
+671 LKTYRKRNALLVFA

-726 LSDAEFKLVR
+726 LSEAEFKLVR
-736 EELAP
+736 EDLAP

-760 LTGLDDE
+760 LSGLEDA
-767 LAVLSGRAETTAVA
+767 LVVLSGRAETTAVA
-781 DAVIAEVG
+781 DGIIAEVG
-789 ADPRHWLPLFHER
+789 TDPALWLPLFHRR

>member
-1 VISRVATSSAHASP
+1 MRP
-15 NASAVPRKIA
+15 NAVPLEVARREA
-25 LKEQSPAKFLPYA
+25 TPEKFLPYS
-38 RHINDEMVVLD
+38 RHVNEEMVALD

-56 LELQGRAFETSDV
+56 FELQGRAFETADV

-75 HTKLNGLL
+75 HTKLNGML

-88 ERLSIWTHLIRIRVE
+88 ERLSIWTHLIRMRVD
-103 QYPGGSFTSDFA
+103 QYPGGAFKSGFA
-115 AQLDRAYFARIN
+115 ADLNRAYFGRIN
-127 RERMFINHFYVTLVV
+127 RERMFINRFFATLVI
-142 RGGATSGDKI
+142 RPAATGGDKL
-152 IQMFKRKTSA
+152 IQLLKRKVSGNARRSA
-162 NAARGPLI
+162 ALGLEIDESLI
-170 DDALVE
+170 E
-176 LLDDKAHDFEKL
+176 LLDDKARDFEKL
-188 LARCEPRRCA
+188 MARCEPRRCA

-217 MTGRARRVPVVRGHL
+217 MTGRPARVPVVRGHL
-232 GGALYRS
+232 GGALYRA

-246 TIEVRDADRSAF
+246 TIEIRGADTSAF

-268 AQTTPRQFESLLS
+268 AQTTSRQLEALLS

-314 GDRAVSQADALID
+314 GDRAVSQAEALID
-327 ASDDL
+327 AGDDL

-345 LAIYGETQRT
+345 LAVYASSMKA
-355 LRDHMA
+355 LRDQMA
-361 VARAA
+361 IARAA

-418 GKATGNHWGDA
+418 GLASGNHWGDA
-429 IALLKTSARSPYF
+429 VALLKTNARSPYF
-442 FNFHKGDLGHTM
+442 FNFHKGDLGHTL

-487 RGSQIFVQASGGTYL
+487 RGAQIFVQASGGTYL
-502 ALHNGVATGFSPLK
+502 ALRNGVATGFSPLK
-516 ALTNRAEDKSF
+516 ALCDTPGDKSF
-527 LSLFIRQLVKADGK
+527 LSIFIRQLVRADGL
-541 PIAVQEERL
+541 PVSVQEERR

-559 KLAVADRSL
+559 KLPSADRSL
-568 SALRSMLGMKDASG
+568 SALRSMLGMKDISG

-601 NPADS
+601 NPADR
-606 MTLDARFIGFD
+606 MTLGARFIGFD

-632 LYLFHRIDRLLTGE
+632 LYLFHRIDQLLNGE
-646 RMVICIDEFWKALGD
+646 RMIICIDEFWKALGD
-661 EAFRCFAQDG
+661 EAFRRFAQDG
-671 LKTYRKRNAVLVFA
+671 LKTYRKRNALLVFA

-726 LSDAEFKLVR
+726 LSEAEFKLVR
-736 EELAP
+736 DDLAP

-760 LTGLDDE
+760 LSGLDDA
-767 LAVLSGRAETTAVA
+767 LAVLSGRAETNTVA
-781 DAVIAEVG
+781 DEIIAEVG
-789 ADPRHWLPLFHER
+789 NDPVLWLPLFHQR

>member
-1 VISRVATSSAHASP
+1 MGRLLAS
-15 NASAVPRKIA
+15 NNSVPLKIA
-25 LKEQSPAKFLPYA
+25 QREATPEKFLPYA
-38 RHINDEMVVLD
+38 RHINEEMVALD

-56 LELQGRAFETSDV
+56 FELQGRAFETSDV

-88 ERLSIWTHLIRIRVE
+88 ERLSVWTHLIRMRVD
-103 QYPGGSFTSDFA
+103 QYPGGAFKSGFA
-115 AQLDRAYFARIN
+115 ADLDRAYFGRIN
-127 RERMFINHFYVTLVV
+127 RERMFVNRFFVSLVI
-142 RGGATSGDKI
+142 RPSATGSDKI
-152 IQMFKRKTSA
+152 IQLFKRKVSKQA
-162 NAARGPLI
+162 EKGPLI
-170 DDALVE
+170 DEALVE
-176 LLDDKAHDFEKL
+176 LLDDKARDFEKL
-188 LARCEPRRCA
+188 MARCQPRRCG
-198 IYEHRGLMFSETME
+198 IYAHRGLMFSEAME

-217 MTGRARRVPVVRGHL
+217 MTGRHVRVPVVRGHL
-232 GGALYRS
+232 GGALYRA

-246 TIEVRDADRSAF
+246 TIEVRGADTSAF

-268 AQTTPRQFESLLS
+268 AQTTPRQFEALLS

-309 QMENA
+309 QMENS

-345 LAIYGETQRT
+345 LAVYGTSMRA
-355 LRDHMA
+355 LRDHMS

-418 GKATGNHWGDA
+418 GQASGNHWDEA

-442 FNFHKGDLGHTM
+442 FNFHKGDLGHTL

-487 RGSQIFVQASGGTYL
+487 RGAQIFVQASGGTYL
-502 ALHNGVATGFSPLK
+502 ALHNGIVTGFSPLK
-516 ALTNRAEDKSF
+516 ALTDCAPDKSF
-527 LSLFIRQLVKADGK
+527 LSLFIRQLVRADGK
-541 PIAVQEERL
+541 PISVQEERR

-559 KLAVADRSL
+559 KLPVADRSL

-601 NPADS
+601 NPDDS

-632 LYLFHRIDRLLTGE
+632 LYLFHRIDQLLTGE
-646 RMVICIDEFWKALGD
+646 RMIICIDEFWKALGD
-661 EAFRCFAQDG
+661 EAFRRFAQDG
-671 LKTYRKRNAVLVFA
+671 LKTYRKRNALMVFA

-719 DYVEGFA
+719 DYIDGFA
-726 LSDAEFKLVR
+726 LSEAEFKLVR
-736 EELAP
+736 EDLSP

-760 LTGLDDE
+760 LSGLDDA
-767 LAVLSGRAETTAVA
+767 LAVLSGRAETTAQV
-781 DAVIAEVG
+781 DEIIAEVG
-789 ADPRHWLPLFHER
+789 SDPAAWLPLFHSR

>member
-1 VISRVATSSAHASP
+1 MSRLLASGLLGSGQAVPFKVAQREASP
-15 NASAVPRKIA
+15 
-25 LKEQSPAKFLPYA
+25 EKFLPYA
-38 RHINDEMVVLD
+38 RHLNDDMVALD

-56 LELQGRAFETSDV
+56 FELQGRAFETADV

-88 ERLSIWTHLIRIRVE
+88 ERLSIWTHLIRLRAD
-103 QYPGGSFTSDFA
+103 QYPGGKFKSGFA
-115 AQLDRAYFARIN
+115 ADLDRAYFGRIN
-127 RERMFINHFYVTLVV
+127 RERMFINRFFVTLVI
-142 RGGATSGDKI
+142 RPTATSGDKV
-152 IQMFKRKTSA
+152 IQMFKRKVAKRVPQGQIADDS
-162 NAARGPLI
+162 LI
-170 DDALVE
+170 E
-176 LLDDKAHDFEKL
+176 LLDDKARDFEKL
-188 LARCEPRRCA
+188 MARCEPRRCT

-217 MTGRARRVPVVRGHL
+217 MTGRHRRVPVVRGHL

-246 TIEVRDADRSAF
+246 TIEVRDADASAF

-268 AQTTPRQFESLLS
+268 AQTTPRQFEALLS

-314 GDRAVSQADALID
+314 GDRAISQADALID

-345 LAIYGETQRT
+345 LAVYAGSMKG
-355 LRDHMA
+355 LGDHMS

-418 GKATGNHWGDA
+418 GQASSNHWGDA
-429 IALLKTSARSPYF
+429 IALLKTNARSPYF
-442 FNFHKGDLGHTM
+442 FNFHKGDLGHTL

-469 LMAQAEKT
+469 LMAQSEKA

-487 RGSQIFVQASGGTYL
+487 RGAQIFVQASGGTYL
-502 ALHNGVATGFSPLK
+502 ALHNGVPTGFSPLK
-516 ALTNRAEDKSF
+516 ALGNKAEDKTF
-527 LSLFIRQLVKADGK
+527 LSLFIRQLVRVDGK
-541 PIAVQEERL
+541 PISVQEERL

-559 KLAVADRSL
+559 KLDVADRSL

-582 VGARLEKWTSEG
+582 VGARLEKWTQEG

-646 RMVICIDEFWKALGD
+646 RMIICIDEFWKALGD
-661 EAFRCFAQDG
+661 DAFRRFAQDG

-726 LSDAEFKLVR
+726 LSEAEFKLVR

-760 LTGLDDE
+760 LAGLDDE

-781 DAVIAEVG
+781 DEVIAEVG
-789 ADPRHWLPLFHER
+789 SDPAIWLPLFHQR

>member
-1 VISRVATSSAHASP
+1 MSRLLASSNAVPLRVAQREATP
-15 NASAVPRKIA
+15 
-25 LKEQSPAKFLPYA
+25 EKFLPYA
-38 RHINDEMVVLD
+38 RHVNEEMVALD

-56 LELQGRAFETSDV
+56 FELQGRAFETADV

-75 HTKLNGLL
+75 HTKLNGML

-88 ERLSIWTHLIRIRVE
+88 ERLSIWTHLIRMRVD
-103 QYPGGSFTSDFA
+103 QYPGGAFKSGFA
-115 AQLDRAYFARIN
+115 ADLDHAYFGRIN
-127 RERMFINHFYVTLVV
+127 RERMFINRFFATLVI
-142 RGGATSGDKI
+142 RPAATGGDKI
-152 IQMFKRKTSA
+152 IQLFKRKVSGQPKQ
-162 NAARGPLI
+162 GPML
-170 DDALVE
+170 DESVVE
-176 LLDDKAHDFEKL
+176 LLDDKARDFEKL
-188 LARCEPRRCA
+188 MARCEPRRCA
-198 IYEHRGLMFSETME
+198 IYEHRGLCFSETME

-217 MTGRARRVPVVRGHL
+217 MTGRHRRVPVVRGHL

-246 TIEVRDADRSAF
+246 TIEVRDADASAF

-268 AQTTPRQFESLLS
+268 AQTTPRQFEALLS

-327 ASDDL
+327 AGDDL

-345 LAIYGETQRT
+345 LAVYANSMKA
-355 LRDHMA
+355 LRDHMS

-418 GKATGNHWGDA
+418 GSASGNHWGDA
-429 IALLKTSARSPYF
+429 IALLKTNARSPYF
-442 FNFHKGDLGHTM
+442 FNFHKGDLGHTL

-487 RGSQIFVQASGGTYL
+487 RGAQIFVQASGGTYL

-516 ALTNRAEDKSF
+516 ALADAPEDKSF
-527 LSLFIRQLVKADGK
+527 LSIFIRQLVRADGK
-541 PIAVQEERL
+541 PISVQEERL

-559 KLAVADRSL
+559 KLPASDRSL
-568 SALRSMLGMKDASG
+568 SALRSMLGMKDSSG

-601 NPADS
+601 NPDDS

-646 RMVICIDEFWKALGD
+646 RMIICIDEFWKALGD
-661 EAFRCFAQDG
+661 DAFRRFAQDG

-719 DYVEGFA
+719 DYVDGFA
-726 LSDAEFKLVR
+726 LSEAEFKLVR
-736 EELAP
+736 EDLAP

-760 LTGLDDE
+760 LSGLDDA

-781 DAVIAEVG
+781 DEIIAEVG
-789 ADPRHWLPLFHER
+789 HDPAVWLPLFHKR